1 LKEDKPIIV
10 DTNIIFCSLL
20 RKGSPFYELLL
31 TTDYQFYTCE
41 LTVVEIF
48 KHKEKIVKL
57 SELSEE
63 EIIKFYHQLLKRLNL
78 FKEDLIETH
87 NWNEAYRLC
96 KDIDETDT
104 PFIALVKQ
112 LDGLL
117 FTGDKILKDGLAAKR
132 FTSFFEHKK
141 SNDT

>member
-1 LKEDKPIIV
+1 MSC
-10 DTNIIFCSLL
+10 F
-20 RKGSPFYELLL
+20 F

-78 FKEDLIETH
+78 FK
-87 NWNEAYRLC
+87 
-96 KDIDETDT
+96 
-104 PFIALVKQ
+104 
-112 LDGLL
+112 
-117 FTGDKILKDGLAAKR
+117 DKKERKR
-132 FTSFFEHKK
+132 YEQR
-141 SNDT
+141 